1 MSKAARTS
9 VPKSVYPRAS
19 LAAAAL
25 ALGRRARVG
34 LSGDGKRWL
43 VEAAPEGRGDAEEL
57 LGELLNEALSH
68 ARRQARLKEAKPFA
82 AAVVARLLGKGFPAA
97 PADPLEQL
105 EPQVRLD
112 RAEETSALLDRARRF
127 E

>member
-1 MSKAARTS
+1 MKTS
-9 VPKSVYPRAS
+9 RASLPKSVYPRAS

-25 ALGRRARVG
+25 TLGRRARVG
-34 LSGDGKRWL
+34 LAAEGRRWRVE
-43 VEAAPEGRGDAEEL
+43 VEAEGRGDAEAL

-68 ARRQARLKEAKPFA
+68 ALRQEALKDAKPLI
-82 AAVVARLLGKGFPAA
+82 AAVAGRLLEKGFPAA

-112 RAEETSALLDRARRF
+112 RSEETSDLLDRARRQA
-127 E
+127 

>member
-1 MSKAARTS
+1 VTREVKAS
-9 VPKSVYPRAS
+9 LPKSVYPKAS

-25 ALGRRARVG
+25 TLGRRARVG
-34 LSGDGKRWL
+34 LASDGKRWR
-43 VEAAPEGRGDAEEL
+43 VEVAAEGRGDAAAL

-68 ARRQARLKEAKPFA
+68 ALRQTALKESRALV
-82 AAVVARLLGKGFPAA
+82 AAVVGRLLAKGFPAA

-112 RAEETSALLDRARRF
+112 RAEETSALIERARRAA
-127 E
+127 

>member
-1 MSKAARTS
+1 MSRAAKTS
-9 VPKSVYPRAS
+9 LPKTLYPRAS

-34 LSGDGKRWL
+34 LSSDGKRWR
-43 VEAAPEGRGDAEEL
+43 VELEAEGRGSAAAL

-68 ARRQARLKEAKPFA
+68 SLRQAALKELKPLV
-82 AAVVARLLGKGFPAA
+82 AAVAGRLLSKGFPAA

-112 RAEETSALLDRARRF
+112 RAEEATALMERARRQV
-127 E
+127 

>member
-1 MSKAARTS
+1 MSAPARAS

-34 LSGDGKRWL
+34 LSADGRRWR
-43 VEAAPEGRGDAEEL
+43 VEVAPEGRADGAAL

-68 ARRQARLKEAKPFA
+68 ARRQARLKYIKPFA
-82 AAVVARLLGKGFPAA
+82 AVIIARLLANGFPPA

-112 RAEETSALLDRARRF
+112 RAEETAALLALARRLA
-127 E
+127 